1 MSRAVRSSTAGHDR
15 ERVAHHVSTATSTNE
30 APSNYVY
37 LSVLDGFGTWR
48 GPDLAQGLRWPRY
61 AGYRL
66 YLGTNRTQRFC
77 NCGFTLARIATQL

>member
-48 GPDLAQGLRWPRY
+48 GPDSAQGLR
-61 AGYRL
+61 L
-66 YLGTNRTQRFC
+66 L
-77 NCGFTLARIATQL
+77 LARCGGPGTQVIGCTLVQTERKDFVIVDLR